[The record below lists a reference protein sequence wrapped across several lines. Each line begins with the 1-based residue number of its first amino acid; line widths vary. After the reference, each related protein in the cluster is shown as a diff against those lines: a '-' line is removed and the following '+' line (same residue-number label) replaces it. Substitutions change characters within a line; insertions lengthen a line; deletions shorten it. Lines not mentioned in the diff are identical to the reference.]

1 MKRQDVKSR
10 CPINFTL
17 ETFGDPWSL
26 LIVRD
31 MINEGKKTYGEF
43 LDSEERI
50 GPSVLAD
57 RLSYLEKKGIITKH
71 PDEHDKRKI
80 IYSLT
85 EVGLN
90 IIPIIYEIAV
100 WGSLTSPNPKASEA
114 WFKSLQYDKALVL
127 KLWREAVQSGSSFS
141 NGPNSVVNR
150 LGL

>member
-43 LDSEERI
+43 LDSDERI

-57 RLSYLEKKGIITKH
+57 RLSYLEKKAIITRH
-71 PDEHDKRKI
+71 PDEHDKRKVFL
-80 IYSLT
+80 SLT
-85 EVGLN
+85 EV
-90 IIPIIYEIAV
+90 
-100 WGSLTSPNPKASEA
+100 
-114 WFKSLQYDKALVL
+114 VL
-127 KLWREAVQSGSSFS
+127 YHITTNYTLSD
-141 NGPNSVVNR
+141 SV
-150 LGL
+150 

>member
-1 MKRQDVKSR
+1 MKRQDIKSN

-17 ETFGDPWSL
+17 EIFGDPWSL

-31 MINEGKKTYGEF
+31 MTALGKKTYGEF

-57 RLSYLEKKGIITKH
+57 RLNYLEKKGIITRH
-71 PDEHDKRKI
+71 SDEHDKRKM

-90 IIPIIYEIAV
+90 VIPIIYEIAV
-100 WGSLTSPNPKASEA
+100 WGSHTSPNPKAS
-114 WFKSLQYDKALVL
+114 
-127 KLWREAVQSGSSFS
+127 
-141 NGPNSVVNR
+141 
-150 LGL
+150 